1 MNRSTPSRTTHRVRL
16 ITALTSFAILT
27 GASVGAHQA
36 NAERGDLGGTK
47 ILRLA
52 ANSPLRLH
60 PAPRPV
66 PEIRFLDADGKP
78 LTLANFRGKVVLLNV
93 WATWCPPCRKEM
105 PSLDRLQAKL
115 GGADFEVVALSIDR
129 GGIFVVQ
136 EFFKEADVEALAF
149 YIDPSVEVMSR
160 LGIVGLPTTLL
171 IDRSGREIG
180 RWVGPAEWDQPEVV
194 QFIRSHLASPRP
206 R

>member
-1 MNRSTPSRTTHRVRL
+1 M
-16 ITALTSFAILT
+16 
-27 GASVGAHQA
+27 
-36 NAERGDLGGTK
+36 
-47 ILRLA
+47 
-52 ANSPLRLH
+52 
-60 PAPRPV
+60 
-66 PEIRFLDADGKP
+66 
-78 LTLANFRGKVVLLNV
+78 
-93 WATWCPPCRKEM
+93 
-105 PSLDRLQAKL
+105 
-115 GGADFEVVALSIDR
+115 
-129 GGIFVVQ
+129 
-136 EFFKEADVEALAF
+136 EARAF